1 MAGVDQH
8 AKSQDKKRP
17 GGHRAMQ
24 LTRYTDYS
32 VRVLMYLGL
41 QPDRLVTISEMA
53 DLYGVSRNHLVKVV
67 HNLSRSG
74 YIQTV
79 RGKGGGMRL
88 GRPAVDINIGELV
101 RRTENDIEIIDCA
114 ALECRLQTACGLKT
128 ALDRARDAFVEVLD
142 GYTLADLI
150 VDRAV
155 LAPLLDIAADDAGP
169 RRTRQSAGRGAAR
182 SAAKAS

>member
-1 MAGVDQH
+1 
-8 AKSQDKKRP
+8 
-17 GGHRAMQ
+17 MQ

-53 DLYGVSRNHLVKVV
+53 GLYEISRNHLVKVV
-67 HNLSRSG
+67 HNLSRTG
-74 YIQTV
+74 YIKTV

-88 GRPAVDINIGELV
+88 GRPATDINIGELV
-101 RRTENDIEIIDCA
+101 RRTENDVEIINCA
-114 ALECRLQTACGLKT
+114 ALECRLQSACGLRT

-150 VDRAV
+150 VDRAA
-155 LAPLLDIAADDAGP
+155 LAPLFDIPADATAASPP
-169 RRTRQSAGRGAAR
+169 RRRAA
-182 SAAKAS
+182 S